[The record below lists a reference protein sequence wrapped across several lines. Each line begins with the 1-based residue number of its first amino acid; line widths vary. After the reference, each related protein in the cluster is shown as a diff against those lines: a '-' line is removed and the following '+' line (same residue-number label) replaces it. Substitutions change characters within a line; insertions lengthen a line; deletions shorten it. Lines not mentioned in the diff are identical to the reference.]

1 MRKVFSQTLKLKYST
16 KSFKPQDIIF
26 SDCMKVIG
34 IDLAGLATNP
44 SGFALLS
51 GREISTCL
59 LYSDEEMIDLCTRK
73 HPSVISIDAP
83 LTIPKRGNLRG
94 ADVSLIK
101 RGFRVLPPTFGGMR
115 SLTERGM
122 RFANEFRA
130 KNLSVIEI
138 HPRTSGMILFK
149 TSDRQQWVVKLKGK
163 GFHLRKNVSEHEI
176 DAAIAALTGILYL
189 QGKTEEV
196 GTIEEGMIII
206 PRGEL

>member
-1 MRKVFSQTLKLKYST
+1 M
-16 KSFKPQDIIF
+16 II
-26 SDCMKVIG
+26 G
-34 IDLAGLATNP
+34 LDLAGVPKNP
-44 SGFALLS
+44 SGFARLS
-51 GREISTCL
+51 NSKFQTSLI
-59 LYSDEEMIDLCTRK
+59 YSDDEILEQCTRSDVK
-73 HPSVISIDAP
+73 LVAIDAP
-83 LTIPKRGNLRG
+83 LSLPQQGNLRR
-94 ADVSLIK
+94 ADALLIQ

-122 RFANEFRA
+122 RFASELRA

-149 TSDRQQWVVKLKGK
+149 TSDRQQWVAKLKGK

-196 GTIEEGMIII
+196 GTIEEGTIIKI
-206 PRGEL
+206 GRAHV